1 MTRRRFI
8 EAAGI
13 LTAISALR
21 KAFGADGDAIKV
33 GMCDWSLGRAGR
45 VEAFELAEKIGLDG
59 VEVSINFPSPMG
71 HLRNTNVQKQF
82 LEASR
87 KHGVAI
93 ASTALGVLNSVPLK
107 SEPKAA
113 IWVADAIEVTRN
125 LGTKVI
131 LLAFFGRGELRPD
144 NKEEMNRVIDVLKE
158 LAPRAERAGVILG
171 LENTLSAE
179 DNMRIIEQVGSNAV
193 QVYYDLKNSADRG
206 RDVPKEIRMLKG
218 LICQVHLKNGP
229 KLLSEPLNVDFP
241 ACAQALRD
249 IGYDGWYILETS
261 SPRDIVEDTRANIR
275 YTKAIFGKT
284 TG

>member
-8 EAAGI
+8 EIAGAVA
-13 LTAISALR
+13 AISAFR
-21 KAFGADGDAIKV
+21 KAFVSSDNAIKV
-33 GMCDWSLGRAGR
+33 GMCDWNLGRAGR
-45 VEAFELAEKIGLDG
+45 VDAFELAAKIGLDG
-59 VEVSINFPSPMG
+59 VEVSIHFPSPTG
-71 HLRNTNVQKQF
+71 HLRNPDVQKQF
-82 LEASR
+82 IEASK
-87 KHGVAI
+87 KHGVEI

-131 LLAFFGRGELRPD
+131 LLAFFGRGELRPE
-144 NKEEMNRVIDVLKE
+144 NKEEMSRVIDVLKE

-179 DNMRIIEQVGSNAV
+179 DNLRIVEQVGSKAV

-229 KLLSEPLNVDFP
+229 RLLSEPSNVDFP
-241 ACAQALRD
+241 KCAEALRE

-261 SPRDIVEDTRANIR
+261 SPRDIFQDTRANIE
-275 YTKAIFGKT
+275 YTRKAFGSVV
-284 TG
+284 